1 MMILADEERAQLF
14 IQEMSSPWHHPPTHQ
29 QLSNKEI
36 ICFKP
41 GAPSGG
47 YFCEKL
53 RIRKLVSLKDSLV
66 LEKLNRWV
74 GARPAAEP
82 YRLHL
87 NYNSRSVIDC
97 GPKRGASPGPPWP

>member
-74 GARPAAEP
+74 GARPAT
-82 YRLHL
+82 
-87 NYNSRSVIDC
+87 SR
-97 GPKRGASPGPPWP
+97 RTLLLTFEL

>member
-1 MMILADEERAQLF
+1 MIILADEERAQLF

-36 ICFKP
+36 ICSKP

-53 RIRKLVSLKDSLV
+53 RI
-66 LEKLNRWV
+66 
-74 GARPAAEP
+74 
-82 YRLHL
+82 
-87 NYNSRSVIDC
+87 
-97 GPKRGASPGPPWP
+97 